1 MTFKKIFLTAG
12 IIAAGAISASAS
24 TIIVDNAPGTPN
36 GTSGAFSYIGKGSP
50 KDYMG
55 GSRYDI
61 YSMEVSRVNGL
72 MTVKINTRFVDYN
85 TQNDIDFGDLF
96 MSTEGVNGR
105 PVWDPTG
112 DPADG
117 YKADNSFTTGTQWDY
132 VYDLNRA
139 RKLTGNNINNTSA
152 RLYELNDYDLA
163 DPHDA
168 DNFKYG
174 TSRDPGT
181 QLYRVKNERA
191 AYANAFSRGSVE
203 TNIDNDYL
211 QFVFDVSGTQL
222 ATAEQIA
229 FRWTMSCA
237 NDIIE
242 GVVDFAAKVPEP
254 AALGLLLLGLAGVG
268 FARRRARTT

>member
-24 TIIVDNAPGTPN
+24 EIIVDNAPGTAN
-36 GTSGAFSYIGKGSP
+36 GTPGAFSYIGKGSS
-50 KDYMG
+50 KDYIG

-61 YSMEVSRVNGL
+61 YSMEISRVNGI
-72 MTVKINTRFVDYN
+72 MTVRINTRFVDYN
-85 TQNDIDFGDLF
+85 TKNGLNFGDLF
-96 MSTEGVNGR
+96 MSTEGVDGR

-117 YKADNSFTTGTQWDY
+117 YKDDDSFTTGTQWDY
-132 VYDLNRA
+132 VYDLNGA
-139 RKLTGNNINNTSA
+139 RNLTGNNIDNTSA
-152 RLYELNDYDLA
+152 QLHELNDYDLSESG
-163 DPHDA
+163 DRN
-168 DNFKYG
+168 NFKYG
-174 TSRDPGT
+174 SSRGNKT
-181 QLYRVKNERA
+181 QLYRVKDEDD
-191 AYANAFSRGSVE
+191 AYANSFATGSVE
-203 TNIDNDYL
+203 TSTSDNYL

-222 ATAEQIA
+222 ASAEQIA

-242 GVVDFAAKVPEP
+242 GVVNFGAKVPEP
-254 AALGLLLLGLAGVG
+254 AALGLLFLGLAGVG